1 MIDLAARRAAQ
12 TSGTP
17 VDVSV
22 VMPCLNEERT
32 IGACITKAKEA
43 FQRLGLRGE
52 VIVCD
57 NGSTDRSVEIATALG
72 ARVVHE
78 QRRGYGSAYL
88 RAIAEA
94 RAEYIVMGDSD
105 DTYDFRDLAPFIT
118 PLREGSDL
126 VMGSRFAGKIMPGAM
141 TFSHRY
147 IGNPVLSGILKAFY
161 GVNIT
166 DAHCGMRSFTKSAY
180 QKMELQST
188 GMEFA
193 SEMVVNAGRA
203 KLKIAEV
210 PVTYYPRLGESKLE
224 TWRDGWRH
232 LRFMLL
238 YSPTHLFLLPGLF
251 LLIPGL
257 LLLLAELPGP
267 FYVGGR
273 GFYLHFMILGSML
286 TILGYQVLSLG
297 MYAKSYALSIGV
309 LRQDSLLYNLGRHY
323 TLERGLWAGAIMF
336 LVGFGVDSW
345 ILANWISSNFGA
357 LSATRPALLA
367 STLIV
372 LGVQTIFS
380 SFFLSLL
387 SIKQAPPPGV

>member
-1 MIDLAARRAAQ
+1 
-12 TSGTP
+12 
-17 VDVSV
+17 
-22 VMPCLNEERT
+22 
-32 IGACITKAKEA
+32 
-43 FQRLGLRGE
+43 
-52 VIVCD
+52 
-57 NGSTDRSVEIATALG
+57 
-72 ARVVHE
+72 
-78 QRRGYGSAYL
+78 
-88 RAIAEA
+88 
-94 RAEYIVMGDSD
+94 
-105 DTYDFRDLAPFIT
+105 
-118 PLREGSDL
+118 
-126 VMGSRFAGKIMPGAM
+126 
-141 TFSHRY
+141 
-147 IGNPVLSGILKAFY
+147 
-161 GVNIT
+161 
-166 DAHCGMRSFTKSAY
+166 
-180 QKMELQST
+180 
-188 GMEFA
+188 MEFA